1 MKTIRKLLRRVAL
14 TALLALLVPLQAHAD
29 CTAASPMPAAFGTVT
44 SFVVKNQAQSTSSS
58 NIGLSC
64 SGALA
69 TFLVVGNYINGTIS
83 SANGGVLTGP
93 TGDKITYSIFAD
105 KNYSTQ
111 LNFGQTNNWA
121 STQFL
126 NFIGIG
132 GGSVSL
138 PLYLRTGVG
147 ANVAAGTY
155 TDTLTINWSWHV
167 CSGIGIIV
175 CIGWT
180 DGSTSVTVPVTLTVT
195 NDCLINAPDVNFGA
209 APTVASFAPVNGS
222 LSLTCT
228 KGMVYTVGLSP
239 GNNAAANGRRQMASG
254 ANRLQYDIYG
264 SGGGTVWKQATNRV
278 NSPGAADGQSTQP
291 FPYTAR
297 IYTDQPTPPIGTY
310 TDSVIVDVR
319 Y

>member
-64 SGALA
+64 GGALA
-69 TFLVVGNYINGTIS
+69 AFLVVGNYINGTIS
-83 SANGGVLTGP
+83 SANGGVLAGP

-126 NFIGIG
+126 SFIGIG
-132 GGSVSL
+132 GGSSVPL

-147 ANVAAGTY
+147 ANESVSNTTMAGLAPGAPLVRICSCEPVGPRVGPTIVAW
-155 TDTLTINWSWHV
+155 I
-167 CSGIGIIV
+167 
-175 CIGWT
+175 
-180 DGSTSVTVPVTLTVT
+180 
-195 NDCLINAPDVNFGA
+195 
-209 APTVASFAPVNGS
+209 
-222 LSLTCT
+222 
-228 KGMVYTVGLSP
+228 
-239 GNNAAANGRRQMASG
+239 
-254 ANRLQYDIYG
+254 
-264 SGGGTVWKQATNRV
+264 GGTKTK
-278 NSPGAADGQSTQP
+278 PGLCP
-291 FPYTAR
+291 R
-297 IYTDQPTPPIGTY
+297 L
-310 TDSVIVDVR
+310 
-319 Y
+319 